1 MTKHRLT
8 RNMALVFAVPLL
20 LLVMTA
26 SSQTAA
32 PDKSRGVSRVELTSI
47 DLGTELEGMPG
58 RTLRQHKTTIE
69 PGGVIAVHDHV
80 DRPEII
86 LVYAGR
92 LTDHQG
98 DDARDYVAGQSY
110 AVGRKTTHWLE
121 NRGTE
126 PAVFVATSLVKA
138 QR

>member
-1 MTKHRLT
+1 MTKYCQNRCIAIAF
-8 RNMALVFAVPLL
+8 ALPLL
-20 LLVMTA
+20 FLVVA
-26 SSQTAA
+26 ALSQIAA
-32 PDKSRGVSRVELTSI
+32 PDKSRGVSRIELTSI
-47 DLGTELEGMPG
+47 DLATELEGMAG

-69 PGGVIAVHDHV
+69 PGGMIAVHDHV

-86 LVYAGR
+86 LVFAGR

-98 DDARDYVAGQSY
+98 IEARDYEAGQSY

-121 NRGTE
+121 NRGSE

-138 QR
+138 QK